1 MRKCVFL
8 FLLLVFVLA
17 IASITENSTRVA
29 SASEEVALDV
39 SKSSS
44 NPENKALNN
53 TEQLN

>member
-17 IASITENSTRVA
+17 IASITENSPRVA
-29 SASEEVALDV
+29 SASEEVALDL

-44 NPENKALNN
+44 NPENKDLNN

>member
-17 IASITENSTRVA
+17 IASITENSPRVA